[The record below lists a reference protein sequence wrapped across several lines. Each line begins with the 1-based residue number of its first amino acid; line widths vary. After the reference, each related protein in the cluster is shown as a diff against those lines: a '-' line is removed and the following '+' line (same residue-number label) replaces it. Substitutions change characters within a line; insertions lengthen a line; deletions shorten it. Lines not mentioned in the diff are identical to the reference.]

1 MLTPAC
7 EFLKIQSI
15 RGFQDMQQVVQ
26 GIILHSI
33 RYSDSRFIVR
43 IFCRSHGLKPF
54 MVTAGSKNNSGQL
67 QMLQPMN
74 VVEFESSIRENQQ
87 IQTLRN
93 MRIAHPLHHIYIDP
107 VKSAMVMFLNEVL
120 YKTMADEYVNDR
132 FYQFL
137 SNAMI
142 LLDDSIDPR
151 NFHLWCLLEI
161 CRHYGFYP
169 QTDPDGATACFDLSQ
184 SVFCAKIPTHPFY
197 IEKEDAENLHHIL
210 ELEWPQMQ
218 EMPLHGNLRK
228 NLLNALVRYI
238 QLHLEN
244 QREIKSLEIL
254 HEVFH

>member
-1 MLTPAC
+1 
-7 EFLKIQSI
+7 
-15 RGFQDMQQVVQ
+15 MQQVVQ

-43 IFCRSHGLKPF
+43 IFCKTHGLKPF
-54 MVTAGSKNNSGQL
+54 MVSAGSKNGSGVL
-67 QMLQPMN
+67 QILQPMN

-87 IQTLRN
+87 IQTMRN
-93 MRIAHPLHHIYIDP
+93 IRIAHPLHQIYVDP

-120 YKTMADEYVNDR
+120 YKTMADDYVNDR
-132 FYQFL
+132 FFQFL
-137 SNAMI
+137 KNAVL

-169 QTDPDGATACFDLSQ
+169 QTDPDGATEYFDLSQ
-184 SVFCAKIPTHPFY
+184 SIFCRHTPTHPFF
-197 IEKEDAENLHHIL
+197 IEKEDALHLYRIL

-218 EMPLHGNLRK
+218 DMQLHGTLRK
-228 NLLNALVRYI
+228 NLLNALVRYV

>member
-1 MLTPAC
+1 
-7 EFLKIQSI
+7 
-15 RGFQDMQQVVQ
+15 MQQVIQ

-43 IFCRSHGLKPF
+43 IFCRSYGLKPF
-54 MVTAGSKNNSGQL
+54 MVNAGSKNNSGQL
-67 QMLQPMN
+67 HMLQPMN

-93 MRIAHPLHHIYIDP
+93 MRMAHPLHHVYIDP

-142 LLDDSIDPR
+142 LLDDAIDPR

-169 QTDPDGATACFDLSQ
+169 QVDTHGSTAFFDLSQ
-184 SVFCAKIPTHPFY
+184 SAFCDKIPPHPFY
-197 IEKEDAENLHHIL
+197 IEKEESTHLFQIL

-218 EMPLHGNLRK
+218 EMPLHGTLRK

-244 QREIKSLEIL
+244 QREIKSLDIL